1 MAASIHEGHCAAF
14 SDIASLQFVVERAA
28 GNISESPVADFFD
41 CDRPVEAA
49 AGDFTL
55 SISDSHRAV
64 IASAGDRNTGG
75 IHPAGVFH
83 SQVRIE
89 KGNVAN
95 GQRTTFH
102 IQGIILCD
110 GNVVQYQVAADA
122 RRLFQVF
129 HVGDGKPAVVDQC
142 AVHRQR
148 SILSQRQQAGNCVF
162 ASGLG
167 RYGTALIDC
176 QKRLIAYLATRA
188 HGQAAVDH
196 YAFVRIETHD
206 TFQTIQR
213 QRPVFRDGQRKIEM

>member
-1 MAASIHEGHCAAF
+1 MALNGIVRFCVR
-14 SDIASLQFVVERAA
+14 SLQFVVERAA
-28 GNISESPVADFFD
+28 GNISGSPVADTFD

-49 AGDFTL
+49 AGDFTI
-55 SISDSHRAV
+55 SISDIHRAV

-75 IHPAGVFH
+75 IHPSGVFH

-102 IQGIILCD
+102 IQGIILINGD
-110 GNVVQYQVAADA
+110 TVQDQVAADA

-167 RYGTALIDC
+167 RYGTALIDHHGSVF
-176 QKRLIAYLATRA
+176 AFEDHLATRA

-196 YAFVRIETHD
+196 HAFVRIETHD